1 MWNLVEVQI
10 DWKAHTHIQTVTTYK
25 SEPAAKAAL
34 ITRYVETTEDVKLV
48 TGRVHEHDCDLHI
61 GDKEIILQITEVKE
75 QVVYIKGVRAE
86 FDKEKNLNFI
96 ANVKGSMNGIHL
108 WQIHPETEEGSWEE
122 TALMTANA
130 LGMVVKE
137 N

>member
-61 GDKEIILQITEVKE
+61 DDKEIILQITEVKE

-96 ANVKGSMNGIHL
+96 ADVKGSMNGIHL